1 MRYTIS
7 VKLFLKKN
15 YPYRKN
21 SEECMQSFPDNVSLP
36 KLNENQT
43 LKYEGTITVSKLLK
57 ALTSMDKDK
66 WPRKDGII
74 KEFYKKF
81 WDIVKE
87 SLCASMQQ
95 SFTVGELGTSQKQAI
110 IKLIEKKEI
119 NKRFI
124 KTWPLS
130 HF

>member
-57 ALTSMDKDK
+57 ALTSMDKEND
-66 WPRKDGII
+66 
-74 KEFYKKF
+74 
-81 WDIVKE
+81 
-87 SLCASMQQ
+87 Q
-95 SFTVGELGTSQKQAI
+95 
-110 IKLIEKKEI
+110 EKME
-119 NKRFI
+119 
-124 KTWPLS
+124 
-130 HF
+130 